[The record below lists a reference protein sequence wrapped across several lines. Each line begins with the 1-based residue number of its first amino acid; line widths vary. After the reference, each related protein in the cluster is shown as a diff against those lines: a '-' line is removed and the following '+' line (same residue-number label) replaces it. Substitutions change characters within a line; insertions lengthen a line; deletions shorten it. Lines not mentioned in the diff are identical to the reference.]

1 MKLENA
7 LNRRWLWLIILISL
21 TLSLSA
27 SPLTEKEDKMLNNF
41 YSETVRAIDF
51 PAHLEWLNTAQ
62 KYSLKD
68 FKGKIVLLDFWTYCC
83 INCMHVI
90 PDLKRLEEKYPQLIV
105 IGVHSAKFHNERIK
119 ENIQQAILRY
129 DIEHPVVIDNEFV
142 LWRAYGINAWPSFV
156 VIDPAGKVVEQT
168 SGERIFKRFD
178 TIIGSLSQ
186 EFQEKGLLNRERFQF
201 QLLKDT
207 VPQSVLYFPGKITAH
222 SASKRLFFTDSNHNR
237 IIVANPDGEII
248 DIVGSGEPGRSDGDF
263 NTATFF
269 RPQGLAFDEKRNC
282 LYVADTENHL
292 IRKADFTSK
301 RVTTIL
307 GTEAQARF
315 MKESERGTD
324 VQLNSPWDII
334 ILGDYLYIAMAGSHQ
349 IWRMHLQ
356 TLEASVYAG
365 SGYENITDGPLPTA
379 ALSQPSGITTDGK
392 VLYIADSE
400 VSAIRKIEDNTITT
414 IIGVGLFEFGDIDG
428 FYPEARLQHPIGVF
442 HHHGVLYV
450 ADTYNHKIK
459 KVNPQNK
466 EVRTFIG
473 TGKRGFK
480 DGKARKAQLN
490 EPNDITYLAGRFY
503 ITDTNN
509 HAIRIYNPE
518 KDEISTFQFKNL
530 AALSP
535 LPARE
540 EEPFQGKRV
549 TLPEKVIAP
558 HTKGIHFRLRLPE
571 NYKWNEEAPNY
582 FQVLSEKED
591 VITIP
596 PFAIPRNLSDVFIPI
611 KINKSGNT
619 VLKIQVV
626 TYFCEILKE
635 ELCYFEAIELSL
647 PISVKQGGTD
657 EVGITYNL
665 LPGQSR

>member
-1 MKLENA
+1 
-7 LNRRWLWLIILISL
+7 
-21 TLSLSA
+21 
-27 SPLTEKEDKMLNNF
+27 MLNNF

-90 PDLKRLEEKYPQLIV
+90 PDLKRLEGKYPQLIV

-292 IRKADFTSK
+292 IRKADFTAK

-307 GTEAQARF
+307 GTEVQTRF

-334 ILGDYLYIAMAGSHQ
+334 ILGDYLY
-349 IWRMHLQ
+349 
-356 TLEASVYAG
+356 
-365 SGYENITDGPLPTA
+365 
-379 ALSQPSGITTDGK
+379 
-392 VLYIADSE
+392 
-400 VSAIRKIEDNTITT
+400 
-414 IIGVGLFEFGDIDG
+414 
-428 FYPEARLQHPIGVF
+428 
-442 HHHGVLYV
+442 
-450 ADTYNHKIK
+450 
-459 KVNPQNK
+459 
-466 EVRTFIG
+466 
-473 TGKRGFK
+473 
-480 DGKARKAQLN
+480 
-490 EPNDITYLAGRFY
+490 
-503 ITDTNN
+503 
-509 HAIRIYNPE
+509 
-518 KDEISTFQFKNL
+518 
-530 AALSP
+530 
-535 LPARE
+535 
-540 EEPFQGKRV
+540 
-549 TLPEKVIAP
+549 
-558 HTKGIHFRLRLPE
+558 
-571 NYKWNEEAPNY
+571 
-582 FQVLSEKED
+582 
-591 VITIP
+591 
-596 PFAIPRNLSDVFIPI
+596 
-611 KINKSGNT
+611 
-619 VLKIQVV
+619 
-626 TYFCEILKE
+626 
-635 ELCYFEAIELSL
+635 
-647 PISVKQGGTD
+647 
-657 EVGITYNL
+657 
-665 LPGQSR
+665 